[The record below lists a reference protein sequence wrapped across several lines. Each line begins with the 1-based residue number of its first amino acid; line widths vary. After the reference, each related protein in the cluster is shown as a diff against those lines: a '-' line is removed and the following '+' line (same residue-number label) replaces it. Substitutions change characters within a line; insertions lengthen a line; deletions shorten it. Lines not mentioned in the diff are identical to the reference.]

1 MRITEIEVRLCALPQ
16 TPMAD
21 EEMRGGQRSGLEFLV
36 ISMRTDEGDRASSFG
51 FAGRGARMAGEIAA
65 ATLKPFFIG
74 RDPTYHEGLWH
85 EYRMADRWWNHIP
98 MYSYGPFDIVCWL
111 LCAQS
116 AGLPLYRYLGA
127 VRDRVPVYGSSL
139 LLGSPDEYAQQALE
153 VQRLGWAGYKVH
165 PPGDPIKD
173 IEICRACREAVG
185 PDFRLMSDPVAAYT
199 TEQALRVGREL
210 EKLGYYWLEEP
221 LYDESHHGLRE
232 LARALDIPICGAE
245 VLNKHPYS
253 VAEAVATRVYDIVR
267 ADPSWS
273 GGITGVLK
281 TAHLAEAF
289 GVQCELH
296 TTIYHPLELVNL
308 HCCAAVHNCEM
319 FELLLPLSHYSFGLA
334 QPIRIDSG
342 YAILPGG
349 PGLGTDL
356 DWNLIDNC
364 TTAVL

>member
-1 MRITEIEVRLCALPQ
+1 
-16 TPMAD
+16 MAD
-21 EEMRGGQRSGLEFLV
+21 GEMRGGNRSALDFLV
-36 ISMRTDEGDRASSFG
+36 ISMRTDDGLKAASFG

-65 ATLKPFFIG
+65 SALKPFFLG
-74 RDPTYHEGLWH
+74 RDPAFREGLWH

-111 LCAQS
+111 LCAQ
-116 AGLPLYRYLGA
+116 AADQPLYRYMGA
-127 VRDRVPVYGSSL
+127 TRSKVPVYGSSL
-139 LLGSPDEYAQQALE
+139 LLGSAEEYADQARA
-153 VQRLGWAGYKVH
+153 VQAQGWKGYKVH
-165 PPGDPIKD
+165 PPGDPAID
-173 IEICRACREAVG
+173 VEIYRACRAAVG
-185 PDFRLMSDPVAAYT
+185 DGFRLMSDPVAAYT
-199 TEQALRVGREL
+199 TEQALRIGREL
-210 EKLGYYWLEEP
+210 ERLNYHWFEEP

-253 VAEAVATRVYDIVR
+253 VAEAISTRVFDIVR

-273 GGITGVLK
+273 GGVTGVLK

-319 FELLLPLSHYSFGLA
+319 FELLLPLSHYAFGLA
-334 QPIRIDSG
+334 EPIRIEDG
-342 YAILPGG
+342 HALLPEK
-349 PGLGTDL
+349 PGLGIEL
-356 DWNLIDNC
+356 DWNFIDNC
-364 TTAVL
+364 TFAVL